1 MSTFYLDFE
10 SGNDASDGLSFAN
23 RWKTFQFGATAARI
37 APGDTIRVK
46 ASPAATSLGMTAAWT
61 NKSPTVTLNSAL
73 NTLITD
79 CDSAW
84 TASANITTAAD
95 SSTYRT
101 GTASASIT
109 PAGAFTTGLMAY
121 FALGGAQDYSAYQGI
136 TFWVRVLSA
145 AASAFSIRLC
155 SDAVGVTAVDTLL
168 LPAISADKW
177 TPIYIDKGSAL
188 GASIQSIALYAE
200 VDPGTAVIRLDNIS
214 TVKTSGSDNL
224 NLTSL
229 IGKNAAGE
237 FWWALRR
244 INGAT
249 LTLDNSP
256 TSASGT
262 TPKGY
267 VGTTET
273 VTTYKREGSLVD
285 TSAGG
290 GAGSIV
296 DSGTSGSPI
305 TFSGGWNR
313 TDMSTQTDI
322 TIADTGSTT
331 GIMFNLG
338 GRSFISLDKLYCV
351 RATTGFNNPSNDV
364 VLGEVGTIACTTRV
378 LDGST
383 AGLRLSLNS
392 FSVIQG
398 TGDILLVG
406 CNGLD
411 CANLYAYAVEPS
423 SSVVRMTGRGLKLG
437 NISIK
442 NTSGNMLSLAENPSN
457 NVTLSSFD
465 GDGGI
470 DGITQVSTIQD
481 FRAQTVTVK
490 NATGLALNLRGG
502 SNFKFGSLALTNNG
516 TAIRFDTSI
525 SGTSVVIGSLT
536 TSGNTTVLSN
546 NSGAGILGDVFINKS
561 SIAEA
566 TPLSAISGTDYTS
579 GRLVFNN
586 YNGTVGDHRTY
597 YGSIANGA
605 TVFAD
610 SSTRHTSAGLSWK
623 FNVLNATYITSNFP
637 IVFPVA
643 RVAVA
648 ANLFTTVRLW
658 TRRAATTVTGTFRCR
673 GGQLTGISSDVTA
686 SSSAAIDTWEALT
699 LTFTPTEAGVLEFD
713 FLMYGAA
720 SADLF
725 IHDFSA
731 EQV

>member
-10 SGNDASDGLSFAN
+10 SGNDANDGLSFAN
-23 RWKTFQFGATAARI
+23 RWKTFQSGATAVRI

-136 TFWVRVLSA
+136 TFWVRVLAA

-155 SDAVGVTAVDTLL
+155 SDAAGVTAVDTLL
-168 LPAISADKW
+168 LPAISADRW
-177 TPIYIDKGSAL
+177 TPIYINKGSAL

-214 TVKTSGSDNL
+214 TVKAPGSDNL

-229 IGKNAAGE
+229 IGKNSAGE

-256 TSASGT
+256 TSTPAT

-285 TSAGG
+285 TNA
-290 GAGSIV
+290 GAGVVV

-322 TIADTGSTT
+322 TMIDVGSTT
-331 GIMFNLG
+331 GAAFNLG
-338 GRSFISLDKLYCV
+338 GRTFISLDKLYV
-351 RATTGFNNPSNDV
+351 IRATTGFSSPNADV
-364 VLGEVGTIACTTRV
+364 TLGDVGTIACTTRAIEATTSCV
-378 LDGST
+378 RMSI
-383 AGLRLSLNS
+383 SS
-392 FSVIQG
+392 FSAIQG
-398 TGDILLVG
+398 TGDIIFLSPKALSVS
-406 CNGLD
+406 NF
-411 CANLYAYAVEPS
+411 YAYGVEPS
-423 SSVVRMTGRGLKLG
+423 GTVMRLNGRGIKFG
-437 NISIK
+437 NLLIK
-442 NTSGNMLSLAENPSN
+442 NTTGNLFSIAESPTN
-457 NVTLSSFD
+457 NVTIDVFD
-465 GDGGI
+465 GDGGV
-470 DGITQVSTIQD
+470 DAFTQVNTIQD
-481 FRAQTVTVK
+481 FRVK
-490 NATGLALNLRGG
+490 SCTIQNATGLALNLRGG
-502 SNFKFGSLALTNNG
+502 SDFRFDSLTLTNNG
-516 TAIRFDTSI
+516 TAIRFETAI
-525 SGTSVVIGSLT
+525 SGTSVVIGSLV

-546 NSGAGILGDVFINKS
+546 NLGDGILGDIFINKS

-586 YNGTVGDHRTY
+586 YNGTAGDHRTY
-597 YGSIANGA
+597 YGSITNGA
-605 TVFAD
+605 TVFAN
-610 SSTRHTSAGLSWK
+610 SSTRHTPAGLSWK

-637 IVFPVA
+637 VVFPVA

-686 SSSAAIDTWEALT
+686 SSSAAVDTWEQLT
-699 LTFTPTEAGVLEFD
+699 LTFTPTESGVLEFD
-713 FLMYGAA
+713 FLMYGA
-720 SADLF
+720 SSVDLF